1 MTKKE
6 RYFWDLNGH
15 LIIRNALTEEQVSA
29 ANDALDYLAER
40 CANGTDEESDFLR
53 ESAQPRWSGDVLTR
67 TRNNVPYLLQLA
79 EPHCRPFRL
88 MISHPRVIADLRV
101 MCGKGFRLDHG
112 PQFIGGLAGNPN
124 HNLHGAGNPHKPF
137 VAYHHQTGEPYV
149 GGVTVTYALADSG
162 ESDGGFAC
170 VPGSHKSKYDMPPG
184 VRTFEDDMGVVEKPN
199 VKAGDVIYFMDG
211 AQTHG
216 ARSWRAD
223 HARRA
228 ILIKFA
234 SRTSTRQG
242 ASIACLDPTAYW
254 DDNIVDGMTSEQR
267 AVMFGPASSPRTREC
282 YLDINDSGTVFVPES
297 S

>member
-1 MTKKE
+1 
-6 RYFWDLNGH
+6 
-15 LIIRNALTEEQVSA
+15 
-29 ANDALDYLAER
+29 
-40 CANGTDEESDFLR
+40 
-53 ESAQPRWSGDVLTR
+53 
-67 TRNNVPYLLQLA
+67 
-79 EPHCRPFRL
+79 
-88 MISHPRVIADLRV
+88 MISHPRVIAALRV

-124 HNLHGAGNPHKPF
+124 HNLHGAGNPHKPV
-137 VAYHHQTGEPYV
+137 VAYHHQGEPYV

-162 ESDGGFAC
+162 ETDGGFAC

-184 VRTFEDDMGVVEKPN
+184 VRTFEDDLGVVEKPN
-199 VKAGDVIYFMDG
+199 VKAGDVIFFMDG

-228 ILIKFA
+228 ILLKFA

-242 ASIACLDPTAYW
+242 ASIACLDPTTYW

-267 AVMFGPASSPRTREC
+267 AVMFGPASAPRTREC
-282 YLDINDSGTVFVPES
+282 YLDIDASGTVFVPAKA
-297 S
+297 